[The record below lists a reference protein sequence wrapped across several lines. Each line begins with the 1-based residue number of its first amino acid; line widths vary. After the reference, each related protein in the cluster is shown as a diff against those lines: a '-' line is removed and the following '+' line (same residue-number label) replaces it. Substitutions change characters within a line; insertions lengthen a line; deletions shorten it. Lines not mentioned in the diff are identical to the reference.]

1 MDGGVSRKDKMSLM
15 RNHKLQLMQEKLR
28 REQIYDRTPSPD
40 LHRESPA
47 YYSERVPEPSG
58 QQDAFHSRSRSPQ
71 LRAAS
76 RSKSNPKL
84 ADDVHRG
91 ANSPQDDWQAGE
103 EARSRLSVKPMM
115 NDEFASRQSAGVF
128 FPVPQLKFYENA
140 IDQYN
145 RKVRIEELVQE
156 KIKHMAN
163 SKKMND
169 RSEMILKEKV
179 EESLM
184 AAYHEACPHED
195 SKLTFE
201 KLGRVLYCMG
211 AFSIIQYD
219 EHAQLVNNFESLTK
233 ADRAQHFNEVAAANH
248 PDDAA
253 RADLEPHGVHRRSD
267 QGCS

>member
-1 MDGGVSRKDKMSLM
+1 MEGGVSRKDKMSLM

-47 YYSERVPEPSG
+47 YYSERVPETSN
-58 QQDAFHSRSRSPQ
+58 QDQVFNSTSRSPG
-71 LRAAS
+71 LRAVS
-76 RSKSNPKL
+76 RSKSNPKI
-84 ADDVHRG
+84 AEEMRRG
-91 ANSPQDDWQAGE
+91 PNSPQQDWQAEE
-103 EARSRLSVKPMM
+103 EARSRLSVKPMQTG
-115 NDEFASRQSAGVF
+115 EFGSRQSAGVF
-128 FPVPQLKFYENA
+128 FAVPQLKFYENA

-156 KIKHMAN
+156 KIKYMAN

-169 RSEMILKEKV
+169 RSEMILKEKI

-233 ADRAQHFNEVAAANH
+233 ADRAQHFNEVGAGFSL
-248 PDDAA
+248 DDAA
-253 RADLEPHGVHRRSD
+253 
-267 QGCS
+267 